1 MLHQTM
7 RVVNKERSDNMT
19 KPNQD
24 IRNYARSHGVPLWS
38 VAQGLGIA
46 ESTIMKWLRLPLT
59 EERKQ
64 QMIEI
69 IDERRAF

>member
-1 MLHQTM
+1 M
-7 RVVNKERSDNMT
+7 E

-24 IRNYARSHGVPLWS
+24 IRNYARSHGVPMWS

-59 EERKQ
+59 EERKR
-64 QMIEI
+64 QMIAI

>member
-1 MLHQTM
+1 M
-7 RVVNKERSDNMT
+7 E

-24 IRNYARSHGVPLWS
+24 IRNYARAHGVPLWS
-38 VAQGLGIA
+38 VAQGLGVT

-59 EERKQ
+59 EERKR
-64 QMIEI
+64 QMLEI